1 MAPLDEAAR
10 LRLWGIPDVGD
21 GKRKM
26 DRPAGEEIWPEL
38 AELVDSFYGEEGDV
52 ALDESLTVRRRRS
65 ERERLDALVAA
76 ARWDQEGSRIVA
88 EAESAWR
95 SIGSDGDPA
104 EGDAGS
110 KRRMMRWLRESGFDA
125 GLCRSRRDET
135 EGLAPVAH
143 EYIDVI
149 CEGGERYI
157 VDCHLAAEFEIARPT
172 PHYQRSSASCRK
184 SSSATA
190 TPSGTWWP
198 YCAPPRR
205 SPCAIGDARPPV
217 AARPVRAGEVVRPL
231 PAQHTT
237 GQRLPK
243 GCNDAARRGAAG
255 GEVAMPTLSASYCRP
270 ALARRTEGLERSRKL
285 APADEERIDRKKIKQ
300 MKRGEKRKVMTILR
314 FRPGTR
320 RRRNP
325 RTPLRCGGSRG
336 RSVLFIGG

>member
-1 MAPLDEAAR
+1 MEGGRGRHKRVMAPLDEAAR

-26 DRPAGEEIWPEL
+26 DRPVGEEIWPEL
-38 AELVDSFYGEEGDV
+38 AELVGSFYGEEGDV

-95 SIGSDGDPA
+95 SIDSDGDPA

-135 EGLAPVAH
+135 EELAPVAH

-172 PHYQRSSASCRK
+172 PHYQSLLGLLPEVFVGDCDSLRDVVALLCAAAGESMRSREMHVPPWRRGRYVQVK
-184 SSSATA
+184 WF
-190 TPSGTWWP
+190 GP
-198 YCAPPRR
+198 YRR
-205 SPCAIGDARPPV
+205 ST
-217 AARPVRAGEVVRPL
+217 
-231 PAQHTT
+231 TT

-285 APADEERIDRKKIKQ
+285 AV
-300 MKRGEKRKVMTILR
+300 G
-314 FRPGTR
+314 F
-320 RRRNP
+320 N
-325 RTPLRCGGSRG
+325 GGC
-336 RSVLFIGG
+336 L